1 MSEYYDVEY
10 YDDDVLD
17 GNSSRWSD
25 GYSEGYSLG
34 KRDAMY
40 AIARYLADDWEIVS
54 RETLPKIFDL
64 RNDQNEL
71 WDCLVLARK
80 RKLKDL
86 QSEVKK
92 LEKKL
97 DKMKE
102 KNKEKKHQSG
112 HMSDLKS

>member
-1 MSEYYDVEY
+1 MSEYYDDDEYY

-17 GNSSRWSD
+17 DTSSRWSD
-25 GYSEGYSLG
+25 GYSDGYSLG

-40 AIARYLADDWEIVS
+40 AIARYFADDWKIVS
-54 RETLPKIFDL
+54 RETLPKIFDF
-64 RNDQNEL
+64 RDDQNEL
-71 WDCLVLARK
+71 WDCLVLARE

-92 LEKKL
+92 LERKL

-102 KNKEKKHQSG
+102 KNKEKK
-112 HMSDLKS
+112 K